1 MQKYKEAVEAY
12 KDGVKAIF
20 AEQGMA
26 VSEQMWERF
35 KSLRQYMEKQPKN
48 LENIKEWLCEKEWI
62 PGAYCCSYLG
72 FIDCY
77 RMEARAAERRRH
89 QGILMVCTI
98 RDRQGIAVA
107 EEEKQQEYMD
117 KLDQC
122 VCTSL
127 RRSDIY
133 TRYNREQI
141 LILVNDLKPEKA
153 VSVENRI
160 IAAFRKA
167 CQGKAEV
174 QTESIPLKE
183 WLDLPEELLKAKE
196 RRKKTER
203 GSRAKGDSQ
212 L

>member
-1 MQKYKEAVEAY
+1 
-12 KDGVKAIF
+12 
-20 AEQGMA
+20 
-26 VSEQMWERF
+26 
-35 KSLRQYMEKQPKN
+35 
-48 LENIKEWLCEKEWI
+48 
-62 PGAYCCSYLG
+62 
-72 FIDCY
+72 
-77 RMEARAAERRRH
+77 
-89 QGILMVCTI
+89 MVCTI

-160 IAAFRKA
+160 IAALRKA
-167 CQGKAEV
+167 CGGKAEV

>member
-1 MQKYKEAVEAY
+1 
-12 KDGVKAIF
+12 
-20 AEQGMA
+20 
-26 VSEQMWERF
+26 
-35 KSLRQYMEKQPKN
+35 
-48 LENIKEWLCEKEWI
+48 
-62 PGAYCCSYLG
+62 
-72 FIDCY
+72 
-77 RMEARAAERRRH
+77 
-89 QGILMVCTI
+89 MVCTI

-117 KLDQC
+117 KLDRC

-160 IAAFRKA
+160 VAAFRKA

-183 WLDLPEELLKAKE
+183 WLD
-196 RRKKTER
+196 RQR
-203 GSRAKGDSQ
+203 SC
-212 L
+212 

>member
-1 MQKYKEAVEAY
+1 
-12 KDGVKAIF
+12 
-20 AEQGMA
+20 
-26 VSEQMWERF
+26 
-35 KSLRQYMEKQPKN
+35 
-48 LENIKEWLCEKEWI
+48 
-62 PGAYCCSYLG
+62 
-72 FIDCY
+72 
-77 RMEARAAERRRH
+77 
-89 QGILMVCTI
+89 MVCTI

-117 KLDQC
+117 KLDRC

-183 WLDLPEELLKAKE
+183 WLDARGAVKSE
-196 RRKKTER
+196 RKKEKR
-203 GSRAKGDSQ
+203 QSREAVPKETVSYK